1 MLASATAVAA
11 ADAAIAPAAAAARI
25 FEELDATFGE
35 PTFGEPTFGEP
46 TFGGAAAS
54 AGLLEQDGELDQVVP
69 TPPPQPAV
77 GQTTLASPSSLQ
89 SPPAAVHP
97 AVQELQDLVLDE
109 ADMED

>member
-25 FEELDATFGE
+25 FEELDA
-35 PTFGEPTFGEP
+35 TFGEPTFGEP